1 MVDVQARSIESAS
14 SKDARFR
21 VSGMGGAPAFC
32 GVARSSLLTLKL
44 SASCAIPQITLI
56 SAKGFP
62 KYAKRFMFFHF
73 VSKQVT
79 LAGSRDCAETG
90 LGSFPKK
97 RGTQYRPQN
106 TIILI
111 IGTPKKVPLILG
123 KLHLVSSQEAMK
135 DMPKFIRV
143 KPVEG
148 VLKMRCAVWGA

>member
-32 GVARSSLLTLKL
+32 GFTRSSLLTLKL

-90 LGSFPKK
+90 LGVISGSHEGHAQVYPGEA
-97 RGTQYRPQN
+97 RGGRPEN
-106 TIILI
+106 EVRL
-111 IGTPKKVPLILG
+111 LG
-123 KLHLVSSQEAMK
+123 GSRM
-135 DMPKFIRV
+135 
-143 KPVEG
+143 
-148 VLKMRCAVWGA
+148 